1 MNDFFKEALKE
12 DEEVLW
18 SGQCE
23 KFETLDETH
32 KKGYVTKAIITAIV
46 CIGLVALFIAKNV
59 ENITVLILLVAVCGF
74 WVLIS
79 NFSDAKK
86 LRKLKYAVTNHRIL
100 VYINDAFKSTRFS
113 DIDSVSERKDKD
125 GHTSFLFGA
134 EAQTLKNNQ
143 LRGIAALGIK
153 AKSDTSPC
161 ERFVIYAVED
171 PQGFKAA
178 VSKYLQF

>member
-1 MNDFFKEALKE
+1 MNDFFKEALK
-12 DEEVLW
+12 DGEELLW

-32 KKGYVTKAIITAIV
+32 KKPYVTKAIITAIV

-59 ENITVLILLVAVCGF
+59 DNMAVLILLVAVCGF

-86 LRKLKYAVTNHRIL
+86 LRKLKYAVTDQRIL
-100 VYINDAFKSTRFS
+100 VYINDDFKSTRFI

-153 AKSDTSPC
+153 AKSENTPC
-161 ERFVIYAVED
+161 ERFVIYGIDD

-178 VSKYLQF
+178 VSKNLHY